1 LFRTGESRSSNETGL
16 SLVGTACSPR
26 SHDFG
31 DAVINDFNNGRTAA
45 RIALEHDVRRFDVAM
60 DNAAR
65 FGGSQRARNLLDNFQ
80 RERKRQWTFP
90 ADFGLECFALDQ
102 FHNVKTFTGL
112 FAVVTDPRDVRM
124 TNLRSRARFAQ
135 EARSRT
141 GVLCDCSVDYFKCDD
156 GIQHCVAGAISYR
169 HCSSAKL
176 GGKAIRTDFHFK
188 VIVLERSRH
197 QSSPGLGFVWLLAV
211 A

>member
-65 FGGSQRARNLLDNFQ
+65 FGGSQGARNLLDNFQ

-90 ADFGLECFALDQ
+90 PDFGLEGLALDQ

-112 FAVVTDPRDVRM
+112 FAVVTDTRDVRM
-124 TNLRSRARFAQ
+124 TNLRGRPRFAQ
-135 EARSRT
+135 EARSRP
-141 GVLCDCSVDYFKCDD
+141 GILCDYS
-156 GIQHCVAGAISYR
+156 
-169 HCSSAKL
+169 
-176 GGKAIRTDFHFK
+176 
-188 VIVLERSRH
+188 
-197 QSSPGLGFVWLLAV
+197 
-211 A
+211 